1 MNATQRRLEG
11 KVALIVGAGQTPGP
25 KMGNGRATALLFAR
39 EGAQVLAADQNIASA
54 EETVALI
61 QSEGGSAAAVET
73 DVTDES
79 SIQRAVHDCTQRWNR
94 LDILH
99 NNVGISVAGG
109 DAPVTEITVEA
120 FDRIMAVNLRS
131 VVLACKHALPIMR
144 DQGSGVI
151 LTISSIAALVIL
163 YSSAQAGSI
172 RIGTEG
178 AYPPWNAK
186 DESGKLIGFEVELAG
201 WLCIYMKAD
210 CTLVEQDW
218 DGMIPGLIMR
228 KYDAIMAGM
237 SITDER
243 MKTINFSQGYADEVA
258 SLAVMK
264 GSSLEGMDT
273 PKAINLST
281 GGGAAKKALKTLTA
295 ALAGKT
301 IGVQTATIHQNF
313 LESGDVGNVKVRTY
327 KTQDEV
333 NLDLAAGRI
342 DAALAAAV
350 AFTDY
355 AEKSGKPVV
364 LVGPTFSGGAFGN
377 GVGVGIRKADTQL
390 LEDFNKAIDSA
401 RKSGKISELAIRW
414 FGFDASM

>member
-1 MNATQRRLEG
+1 MKNIFRLF
-11 KVALIVGAGQTPGP
+11 L
-25 KMGNGRATALLFAR
+25 
-39 EGAQVLAADQNIASA
+39 
-54 EETVALI
+54 
-61 QSEGGSAAAVET
+61 
-73 DVTDES
+73 
-79 SIQRAVHDCTQRWNR
+79 
-94 LDILH
+94 
-99 NNVGISVAGG
+99 
-109 DAPVTEITVEA
+109 
-120 FDRIMAVNLRS
+120 
-131 VVLACKHALPIMR
+131 
-144 DQGSGVI
+144 
-151 LTISSIAALVIL
+151 SSIAALAIFF
-163 YSSAQAGSI
+163 SSAQAGSI
-172 RIGTEG
+172 KIGTEG

-186 DESGKLIGFEVELAG
+186 DESGKLIGFEVELANF
-201 WLCIYMKAD
+201 LCIYMKAD
-210 CTLVEQDW
+210 CTIVEQDW
-218 DGMIPGLIMR
+218 DGMIPGLIMK

-264 GSSLEGMDT
+264 GSSLEGLDT

-281 GGGAAKKALKTLTA
+281 GGSDVKNALKTLTA

-313 LESGDVGNVKVRTY
+313 LESGDVGSVKVRTY

-355 AEKSGKPVV
+355 AEKSGKDVV
-364 LVGPTFSGGAFGN
+364 LVGPTFAGGAFGN
-377 GVGVGIRKADTQL
+377 GVGVGLRKEDTQL
-390 LEDFNKAIDSA
+390 EKVFNKAINTA
-401 RKSGKISELAIRW
+401 RKNGKISELAIKW

>member
-1 MNATQRRLEG
+1 M
-11 KVALIVGAGQTPGP
+11 K
-25 KMGNGRATALLFAR
+25 
-39 EGAQVLAADQNIASA
+39 NIFKFF
-54 EETVALI
+54 L
-61 QSEGGSAAAVET
+61 
-73 DVTDES
+73 
-79 SIQRAVHDCTQRWNR
+79 
-94 LDILH
+94 
-99 NNVGISVAGG
+99 
-109 DAPVTEITVEA
+109 
-120 FDRIMAVNLRS
+120 
-131 VVLACKHALPIMR
+131 
-144 DQGSGVI
+144 
-151 LTISSIAALVIL
+151 SSIAAIAIFF
-163 YSSAQAGSI
+163 SSANADSI

-186 DESGKLIGFEVELAG
+186 DESGKLIGFEVELAK

-210 CTLVEQDW
+210 CTMVEQDW

-258 SLAVMK
+258 SLAVMQ

-273 PKAINLST
+273 PQSINLST
-281 GGGAAKKALKTLTA
+281 GGAKAKKALKTLTA

-313 LESGDVGNVKVRTY
+313 LESGDVGSVKVRTY

-355 AEKSGKPVV
+355 AEKSGKAVV

-377 GVGVGIRKADTQL
+377 GVGVGIRKDDTEL
-390 LEDFNKAIDSA
+390 LKKFNKAIKQA
-401 RKSGKISELAIRW
+401 RKSGKLSELAIKW